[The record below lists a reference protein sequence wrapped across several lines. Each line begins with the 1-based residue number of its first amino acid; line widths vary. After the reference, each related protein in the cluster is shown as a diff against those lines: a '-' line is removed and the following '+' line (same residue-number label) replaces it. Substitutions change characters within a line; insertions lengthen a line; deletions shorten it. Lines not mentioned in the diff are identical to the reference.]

1 MASHIDPRAVVHA
14 TAEVADGV
22 TIAPYAVVGEAVR
35 IGADTA
41 IGPHVVLERWTT
53 IGARCRI
60 GANAVLGGDPQYLG
74 YAGERSYLEIGDDND
89 IRELAVIQRSAK
101 PEGRTKIG
109 AHNLIMAQVHVAH
122 DCAIGDHTI
131 IASLTG
137 LAGHVEVGDWA
148 VVGGVTGVH
157 QFVRIGAYS
166 MVGGSSRL
174 SQDAPPY
181 MVVAGS
187 PATVRGLNVVGL
199 RRNGFDSHLRRE
211 LKTAYRIL
219 YRSGLNIGQ
228 ALAKIKLQEGLSGSV
243 TRLVQFIES
252 SKRGI
257 CSQAET
263 SFLDMDP

>member
-1 MASHIDPRAVVHA
+1 MASRSLPTPWWARRCASAQTRRLDRTWCWSAGRRSGRG
-14 TAEVADGV
+14 AE
-22 TIAPYAVVGEAVR
+22 
-35 IGADTA
+35 
-41 IGPHVVLERWTT
+41 L
-53 IGARCRI
+53 

-174 SQDAPPY
+174 SQERPAVYGRGRQPSHGARLECGG
-181 MVVAGS
+181 VA
-187 PATVRGLNVVGL
+187 
-199 RRNGFDSHLRRE
+199 
-211 LKTAYRIL
+211 
-219 YRSGLNIGQ
+219 
-228 ALAKIKLQEGLSGSV
+228 
-243 TRLVQFIES
+243 
-252 SKRGI
+252 
-257 CSQAET
+257 SQR
-263 SFLDMDP
+263 F